1 MEDINFIEPDIFLV
15 AGTLI
20 ILFLSILVIFLYQLL
35 QNSKNLKQ
43 ITNIKKDIF
52 NVSKL
57 IEIQNSQSSQV
68 NSNFDIIQK
77 KVKDLEDIVEMTNRE
92 ISIMS
97 EGISGEVGV
106 NKAIELARKGA
117 SLEELKRN
125 VNLSD
130 EQTKLIIKFHGK
142 KLD

>member
-1 MEDINFIEPDIFLV
+1 MEDINFVEPDIFLI

-20 ILFLSILVIFLYQLL
+20 ILFLSILVLFLYMLY
-35 QNSKNLKQ
+35 QNSKTFEE
-43 ITNIKKDIF
+43 ISNIKKDIF
-52 NVSKL
+52 NLNKL
-57 IEIQNSQSSQV
+57 IEIQNSQSTQV
-68 NSNFDIIQK
+68 NNNFEIIQK

-117 SLEELKRN
+117 SLEEIKKN

-130 EQTKLIIKFHGK
+130 EQAKLIIKFHGK

>member
-1 MEDINFIEPDIFLV
+1 MENINFIEPDIFLI

-20 ILFLSILVIFLYQLL
+20 ILFLSVFVIFLYQLF
-35 QNSKNLKQ
+35 QNSKTLKE

-57 IEIQNSQSSQV
+57 IEIQNSQSTQV
-68 NSNFDIIQK
+68 NNNFEIIQK

-117 SLEELKRN
+117 SFEEVKKN
-125 VNLSD
+125 VNLND
-130 EQTKLIIKFHGK
+130 EQAKLIIKFHGK